1 MKFSSPVLFVAFLFG
16 VALAE
21 EAGSAHQ
28 MVAPL
33 VKRGPTDQE
42 QADNEA
48 IFEELY
54 TTDEEI
60 YTTDAATSTE
70 AVGGAEY
77 PKQDSGIPGQKVT
90 FGSMIAGLFALLF
103 F

>member
-42 QADNEA
+42 KADKKVQR
-48 IFEELY
+48 
-54 TTDEEI
+54 
-60 YTTDAATSTE
+60 DAAKAEKAAEKE
-70 AVGGAEY
+70 ASRSARESE
-77 PKQDSGIPGQKVT
+77 KAAAAT
-90 FGSMIAGLFALLF
+90 ATIAVSLIHNHHLDTC
-103 F
+103 

>member
-42 QADNEA
+42 KADKKVQR
-48 IFEELY
+48 
-54 TTDEEI
+54 
-60 YTTDAATSTE
+60 DAAKAEKAAEKE
-70 AVGGAEY
+70 ASRSARESE
-77 PKQDSGIPGQKVT
+77 KAAAAAT
-90 FGSMIAGLFALLF
+90 ATIAVSLIHNHHLDTC
-103 F
+103 

>member
-33 VKRGPTDQE
+33 FKRGPTDQE
-42 QADNEA
+42 KADEKVQR
-48 IFEELY
+48 
-54 TTDEEI
+54 
-60 YTTDAATSTE
+60 DAAKAEKAAEKE
-70 AVGGAEY
+70 ASRSARESE
-77 PKQDSGIPGQKVT
+77 KSAAAT
-90 FGSMIAGLFALLF
+90 ATIAVSLIHNHLDT
-103 F
+103 